1 MDTSPISGRVT
12 SDPLEPLPQPQTNRS
27 VVSVERQAEAE
38 KSPESQSRISYDLKA
53 DLTLLRQVRSYQNPF
68 VRGSDAMEDTAKE
81 LATQDPA
88 RYNTFISARILT
100 LAR

>member
-1 MDTSPISGRVT
+1 MDTTPKFERVT
-12 SDPLEPLPQPQTNRS
+12 SDPLKPLPQPQTNRS

-38 KSPESQSRISYDLKA
+38 RSPESQTRISYDLKA
-53 DLTLLRQVRSYQNPF
+53 NLTLLRQVRSYQNPF
-68 VRGSDAMEDTAKE
+68 VRGSDATEDTAKE

-88 RYNTFISARILT
+88 RYITFISARILT

>member
-1 MDTSPISGRVT
+1 MNTTPKSGHVT

-27 VVSVERQAEAE
+27 VVSVEHQAEAE
-38 KSPESQSRISYDLKA
+38 RSPEAQSRISYVLKA
-53 DLTLLRQVRSYQNPF
+53 DLILLRQVRSYQNPF
-68 VRGSDAMEDTAKE
+68 VRGSDAMEDIAKE
-81 LATQDPA
+81 LDTQDPA